1 MKLKRSMKERTC
13 KGCGAKIGK
22 GDLYGQRS
30 RSVSLQ
36 ESINEGRDWRPIRI
50 SVKSDICSE
59 CA

>member
-1 MKLKRSMKERTC
+1 MKERTC